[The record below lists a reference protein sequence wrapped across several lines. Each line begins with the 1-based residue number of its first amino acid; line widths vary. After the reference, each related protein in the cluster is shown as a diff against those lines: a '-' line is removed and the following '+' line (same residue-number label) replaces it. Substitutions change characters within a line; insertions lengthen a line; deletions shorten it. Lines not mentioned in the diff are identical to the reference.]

1 MSLWKLKYHDSIQA
15 RLLVAV
21 ALLTFSAL
29 AIGLTSWYWLSH
41 SNRILEELHTS
52 TIQQVGRSHE
62 LTKQSAVFTA
72 SATFLLNLKSPYLVE
87 TEGSKLL
94 NSIDD
99 AIALWEQGSLI
110 GVAGKIAPQPILF
123 QLRQMRS
130 HISLLISSVGEI
142 SSYEDASR
150 IITQKLAASERQLKD
165 RLPKSRSSSH
175 REAIRQVQ
183 ISTQLLITASQEA
196 SLLSL
201 GEYRRRIEKNYA
213 SFPFE
218 GRHIEETL
226 ALQEIYKLAVGDQG
240 LFQIRR
246 KLLQSNVE
254 ARRALS
260 GVSSSANQLN
270 ILVLDLIERSEAEI
284 SKQRET
290 TSKNIRAALGF
301 VAILGIGSIVMALLA
316 AFYISGYVVKNLNTV
331 TQAMSALAR
340 SDFIERDDSKNLPLD
355 EIGRLKEAF
364 EVFRANA
371 IKLKRLNAQLEQ
383 KTALFESTFNNIND
397 GVAIT
402 DSRSRVL
409 AYNSRLNYVMSI
421 LSSDLVISTDGV
433 LDDSTLVFPGSI
445 NQFDVSDESQSYRE
459 VRNELGQSIEIRTS
473 KLPDGGKV
481 WLFSDTTERRR
492 IEERLSHF
500 QRLESL
506 GQLTGEVAHDFN
518 NVLSAIKTAVQL
530 AISKEETTFRET
542 ELYRID
548 DAVDIGTALT
558 QRLLAFAK
566 KQNLDPTRVELNEL
580 ISGVSELISLSIGQR
595 IQLNVMHSDQAIDV
609 FIDRI
614 QLESAL
620 LNLCINSANATTDEG
635 VIEISISKDQ
645 EQCPSIS
652 VKDFGCGMSE
662 ASLAHAIEPFYST
675 NRGRNGSGLGLS
687 IVYGFLKQSGG
698 DLIIESEE
706 GQGTTVKMVFAR
718 YSKEPTS
725 LSEQLANSGH
735 GRPSV
740 LLVEDDQESRI
751 RAGEYLG
758 ELGIKYNDVA
768 AYFNAMQMLESD
780 QIFSVLFTDIHLGGK
795 QTGWDLARYC
805 LKRRLVEKIVITSGR
820 SQELK
825 NPPEDL
831 LGHIKL
837 LPKPYTRNDVHA
849 VLK

>member
-1 MSLWKLKYHDSIQA
+1 MSLWKHKYHDSIQA

-21 ALLTFSAL
+21 ALLTLSAL

-41 SNRILEELHTS
+41 SNRILEDLHTG
-52 TIQQVGRSHE
+52 TIQQVNRSHE

-94 NSIDD
+94 KSIDD
-99 AIALWEQGSLI
+99 AIALWEQGSLASVD
-110 GVAGKIAPQPILF
+110 GGSAPQPILS
-123 QLRQMRS
+123 QLRRMRS
-130 HISLLISSVGEI
+130 HISLLISSVRDI
-142 SSYEDASR
+142 SNFEDASR
-150 IITQKLAASERQLKD
+150 IITQKLASSERQLTD
-165 RLPKSRSSSH
+165 RLPKSRSPSH

-183 ISTQLLITASQEA
+183 ISTQLLITASQET

-213 SFPFE
+213 SFPFDE
-218 GRHIEETL
+218 GHVEETV
-226 ALQEIYKLAVGDQG
+226 ALQEIYRLAIDDQG
-240 LFQIRR
+240 LFQVRR
-246 KLLQSNVE
+246 KLLRSNIE

-260 GVSSSANQLN
+260 GISTSANQLN

-301 VAILGIGSIVMALLA
+301 VVLLGVGSIVMALLA

-340 SDFIERDDSKNLPLD
+340 SDFTQRNDSENVPLD

-371 IKLKRLNAQLEQ
+371 FKLKRLNVQLEQ

-409 AYNSRLNYVMSI
+409 ACNSRLNYVLSF
-421 LSSDLVISTDGV
+421 LSSELAVSTGGV
-433 LDDSTLVFPGSI
+433 LDDRTLVFPGST
-445 NQFDVSDESQSYRE
+445 NQFDVSNESQSYRE

-530 AISKEETTFRET
+530 AISKDETTVSDA

-566 KQNLDPTRVELNEL
+566 KQNLDPTRIELNEL
-580 ISGVSELISLSIGQR
+580 VSGVSELISLSIGQR
-595 IQLNVMHSDQAIDV
+595 IRLNVIHSDQDIYV
-609 FIDRI
+609 HIDRI

-620 LNLCINSANATTDEG
+620 LNLCINSANATTGEG
-635 VIEISISKDQ
+635 TIEISIFKDE
-645 EQCPSIS
+645 EQSAVIT

-698 DLIIESEE
+698 DLLIESEE
-706 GQGTTVKMVFAR
+706 GRGTTVKLVFAR
-718 YSKEPTS
+718 YSSESISSSEP
-725 LSEQLANSGH
+725 LDISGH
-735 GRPSV
+735 IHSSV
-740 LLVEDDQESRI
+740 LLVEDDRESRC
-751 RAGEYLG
+751 RAGEYLD
-758 ELGIKYNDVA
+758 ELGIKYSDVP
-768 AYFNAMQMLESD
+768 AYPNAMQMLRSD
-780 QIFSVLFTDIHLGGK
+780 QFFSILFTDLHLGGEL
-795 QTGWDLARYC
+795 TGWDLARYC

-820 SQELK
+820 SQELT

-831 LGHIKL
+831 IGHIEL
-837 LPKPYTRNDVHA
+837 LPKPYTRDEVQA